1 MVQRR
6 QVLEKSDAVGRIET
20 ETLTNYETV
29 VMFGREQKEVEE
41 YDIVRKEYT
50 QERVNMLGLFAWLQ
64 LGQGTIK
71 LAGTCIGLWLA
82 GRATVYGTGDGSSP
96 LSAGSF
102 VVVQLYIQQLF
113 QPLSYLGFTYRQI
126 TQAFTD
132 LEKAVTCLKSIPSVK
147 DADDAVDWD
156 KALML
161 QSNTPKQSESSGDIK
176 FENVTFRYKVNAS
189 KKKLGGQEE
198 EDSGGGKGRRGF
210 GRRGLWGKR
219 GLGVWSGKGGAG
231 AWINGAKDSEN
242 SDASENDTRKVEVGG
257 IEQVSFHVP
266 AGSTAAR
273 EYTCR

>member
-1 MVQRR
+1 MCFCSQLQVTNTRMVQRR
-6 QVLEKSDAVGRIET
+6 QVLEKSDEVGRIET

-29 VMFGREQKEVEE
+29 VMFGREQKEVED

-82 GRATVYGTGDGSSP
+82 GRATVYGTNGSSP

-132 LEKAVTCLKSIPSVK
+132 LEKAIACLQSMPSVK
-147 DADDAVDWD
+147 DAEDAVDWD
-156 KALML
+156 TALQL
-161 QSNTPKQSESSGDIK
+161 QSKTPKQSESSGDIK
-176 FENVTFRYKVNAS
+176 FDNVSFRYKVNAS

-198 EDSGGGKGRRGF
+198 QESGAGRGRRGF

-219 GLGVWSGKGGAG
+219 GLGL
-231 AWINGAKDSEN
+231 
-242 SDASENDTRKVEVGG
+242 
-257 IEQVSFHVP
+257 VSSMNYYSSSMLLAVRRTYFRSSLVV
-266 AGSTAAR
+266 R
-273 EYTCR
+273 QRWCWRLD